1 MAAISLPAQIVR
13 TRRFTLGVPG
23 QFTVAP
29 DGASVLFLRSP
40 AGHDP
45 LTCLWSLDLASGT
58 ERLLATGIASYATD
72 ATATLAAFT
81 LGGALW
87 TVSVATGQARRL
99 PARSPV
105 TDPRPDPAGR
115 RIAYLSGGAL
125 RVIEADGAADCALM
139 APDDPDDPDDPD
151 VTFGT
156 EDLTAATSLTGPR
169 GYWWAPDGARLLV
182 TRVGIRGW
190 SFGGSLAALAVLRR
204 PDVFPASTL
213 RLSSALLAAG
223 RPHEV
228 LLLVGVGHHP
238 IGTPVTEHLLQHQVR
253 FLQRHLGAVPG
264 DL

>member
-58 ERLLATGIASYATD
+58 ERLLAAGIASYATD

-105 TDPRPDPAGR
+105 TDPRPDPAGL
-115 RIAYLSGGAL
+115 RIAYLSRGAL
-125 RVIEADGAADCALM
+125 RVIEADGAADRALM
-139 APDDPDDPDDPD
+139 APDDPD

-169 GYWWAPDGARLLV
+169 GYLWAPDGPACWSPGWMPPTCRNGTSPTPPTPPSRRAPSATRPPAPPTTRSPSGSPPSTAPAR
-182 TRVGIRGW
+182 R
-190 SFGGSLAALAVLRR
+190 
-204 PDVFPASTL
+204 
-213 RLSSALLAAG
+213 SA
-223 RPHEV
+223 
-228 LLLVGVGHHP
+228 
-238 IGTPVTEHLLQHQVR
+238 GT
-253 FLQRHLGAVPG
+253 
-264 DL
+264 

>member
-72 ATATLAAFT
+72 ATAILAAFT

-169 GYWWAPDGARLLV
+169 AYRRPPPHAPPGPPGRGGAPGRPPPAGYPGRHPRL
-182 TRVGIRGW
+182 
-190 SFGGSLAALAVLRR
+190 VLRR
-204 PDVFPASTL
+204 FA
-213 RLSSALLAAG
+213 RGAG
-223 RPHEV
+223 RAAP
-228 LLLVGVGHHP
+228 
-238 IGTPVTEHLLQHQVR
+238 
-253 FLQRHLGAVPG
+253 PG
-264 DL
+264 RLP

>member
-58 ERLLATGIASYATD
+58 ERLLAAGIASYATD

-115 RIAYLSGGAL
+115 RLAYLSGGA
-125 RVIEADGAADCALM
+125 
-139 APDDPDDPDDPD
+139 
-151 VTFGT
+151 
-156 EDLTAATSLTGPR
+156 PR
-169 GYWWAPDGARLLV
+169 GAEGAVRAAARLWRPPHRP
-182 TRVGIRGW
+182 TRTSPPYRTP
-190 SFGGSLAALAVLRR
+190 SPPPHRSPAPAALGGPGRA
-204 PDVFPASTL
+204 PACWL
-213 RLSSALLAAG
+213 PGSASAAG
-223 RPHEV
+223 PS
-228 LLLVGVGHHP
+228 
-238 IGTPVTEHLLQHQVR
+238 
-253 FLQRHLGAVPG
+253 
-264 DL
+264 

>member
-58 ERLLATGIASYATD
+58 ERLLADPAALLGAPPSDTPAPPRSATGIASYAAD
-72 ATATLAAFT
+72 AT
-81 LGGALW
+81 
-87 TVSVATGQARRL
+87 
-99 PARSPV
+99 
-105 TDPRPDPAGR
+105 
-115 RIAYLSGGAL
+115 
-125 RVIEADGAADCALM
+125 
-139 APDDPDDPDDPD
+139 
-151 VTFGT
+151 
-156 EDLTAATSLTGPR
+156 
-169 GYWWAPDGARLLV
+169 
-182 TRVGIRGW
+182 
-190 SFGGSLAALAVLRR
+190 
-204 PDVFPASTL
+204 STL

-228 LLLVGVGHHP
+228 LLLAGVGHHA